1 MVDYLLFTGAFLA
14 SAIAPGADTLLI
26 LSRAISSRKLAIAA
40 AAGITT
46 GKVLMVSLAYFGL
59 AALLQSNGE
68 LLLAL
73 KILGA
78 GFLIYKA
85 VRLWFAERVQPRDR
99 KGSEFFAAL
108 AIGFSN
114 PQPLAFYLAIMP
126 VVIGT
131 TQLPLLILIVV
142 MGFSLVSA
150 FYIFL
155 AARLS
160 NWLASGTNFQ
170 QVNRALAI
178 AFLVL
183 AVIVLT
189 R

>member
-1 MVDYLLFTGAFLA
+1 MLDYLLFTGAFLA
-14 SAIAPGADTLLI
+14 SAIAPGADTFLI
-26 LSRAISSRKLAIAA
+26 LSRAMSDRKMAVAV

-46 GKVLMVSLAYFGL
+46 GKVLMVSLAYLGL
-59 AALLQSNGE
+59 AALLRTNGE
-68 LLLAL
+68 LLLIL

-85 VRLWFAERVQPRDR
+85 FNLWSAKRREPRDR
-99 KGSEFFAAL
+99 KGSEFLAAF

-114 PQPLAFYLAIMP
+114 PQPFAFYLSIIP
-126 VVIGT
+126 VVVGT

-142 MGFSLVSA
+142 MGFSAVS
-150 FYIFL
+150 FLYIFL
-155 AARLS
+155 ASRLS
-160 NWLASGTNFQ
+160 KWLSLETNFQ
-170 QVNRALAI
+170 HLNKVLAI
-178 AFLVL
+178 AFLGL

>member
-14 SAIAPGADTLLI
+14 SAVAPGADTLLI
-26 LSRAISSRKLAIAA
+26 LSRAISSKNLAIAA

-59 AALLQSNGE
+59 AALLQSNAE
-68 LLLAL
+68 FLLAL

-85 VRLWFAERVQPRDR
+85 VRLWFAEKVQPLDR

-170 QVNRALAI
+170 QVNRVLAN

>member
-1 MVDYLLFTGAFLA
+1 MADYVLFASAFFA

-26 LSRAISSRKLAIAA
+26 LTRALSNKKLAIAT
-40 AAGITT
+40 AAGIIA

-85 VRLWFAERVQPRDR
+85 VRLWYAERVQPRDR

-142 MGFSLVSA
+142 VGFSLVSA
-150 FYIFL
+150 LYILL
-155 AARLS
+155 AGRLS
-160 NWLASGTNFQ
+160 SWLAIGTNFQ
-170 QVNRALAI
+170 QVNRVLAI

>member
-26 LSRAISSRKLAIAA
+26 LSRAISSRSLAIAA

-78 GFLIYKA
+78 SFLIYKA
-85 VRLWFAERVQPRDR
+85 VRLWYAERVQPRDR

-126 VVIGT
+126 IVIGT

-150 FYIFL
+150 LYIFL

-160 NWLASGTNFQ
+160 NWLASETNFHK
-170 QVNRALAI
+170 VNRVLAT
-178 AFLVL
+178 AFFVL
-183 AVIVLT
+183 AVIVLM